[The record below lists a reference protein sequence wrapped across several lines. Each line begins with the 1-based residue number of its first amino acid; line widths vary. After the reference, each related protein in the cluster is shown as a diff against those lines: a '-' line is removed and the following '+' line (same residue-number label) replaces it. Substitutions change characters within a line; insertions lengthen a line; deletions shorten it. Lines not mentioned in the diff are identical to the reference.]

1 MSDFDLD
8 RLGDVWRQQPNPAEM
23 ERLQR
28 SAAAVSRRARL
39 SQIVDIVAAIAVAGV
54 VIILVLSNPRSEA
67 FVMGTAAILVLL
79 YSNFRQRKLRQVEL
93 RSLSGSTEDML
104 DQSIER
110 VEKTIKH
117 NRFTLIAMGPGIV
130 IGALFGSAALRQG
143 HAASIL
149 GAVHDL
155 RLLRLFWIGATV
167 AVLAAGVAFFAF
179 GLRRGRREL
188 ERLLA
193 MRESYRQ
200 ERESTAP

>member
-8 RLGDVWRQQPNPAEM
+8 RLGDVWRQQPDPAEM

-28 SAAAVSRRARL
+28 SAAAVRRRARR
-39 SQIVDIVAAIAVAGV
+39 SQIIDIVAAVAVALV
-54 VIILVLSNPRSEA
+54 VIVLVLSNPRSEA
-67 FVMGTAAILVLL
+67 FVMGAAAILVLL
-79 YSNFRQRKLRQVEL
+79 YSNIRLRKLRQVEL
-93 RSLSGSTEDML
+93 RILSGGTEDML

-130 IGALFGSAALRQG
+130 IGALFASTALKRGQ
-143 HAASIL
+143 AVWIM
-149 GAVHDL
+149 GAVHEVQ
-155 RLLRLFWIGATV
+155 LLRLFWIGATI
-167 AVLAAGVAFFAF
+167 AAFAAGICFLALGV
-179 GLRRGRREL
+179 RRGRREL